1 MSEKT
6 KDRLRSLHH
15 IVFVSR
21 AADLGSSSRL
31 GPHNLLSDSSMFALT
46 FMEISMNC
54 QSQKKMKGIAFN
66 LNVIP
71 RKLFLDKVPS
81 PPADNGTTPVTEM
94 FSLRVGTV

>member
-1 MSEKT
+1 
-6 KDRLRSLHH
+6 
-15 IVFVSR
+15 
-21 AADLGSSSRL
+21 
-31 GPHNLLSDSSMFALT
+31 
-46 FMEISMNC
+46 MNC

>member
-31 GPHNLLSDSSMFALT
+31 GPHKLLSDSSMFALT
-46 FMEISMNC
+46 FMKISMNC
-54 QSQKKMKGIAFN
+54 QSQKKMKGTSQ
-66 LNVIP
+66 VIF
-71 RKLFLDKVPS
+71 RQ
-81 PPADNGTTPVTEM
+81 GTQ
-94 FSLRVGTV
+94 SSRG